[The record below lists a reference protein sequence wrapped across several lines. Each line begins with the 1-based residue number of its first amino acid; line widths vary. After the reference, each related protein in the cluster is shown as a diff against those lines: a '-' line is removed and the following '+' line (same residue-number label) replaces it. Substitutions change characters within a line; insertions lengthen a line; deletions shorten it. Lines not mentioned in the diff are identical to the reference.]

1 MKIPTRDKNPRWVIS
16 RQTALGQN
24 SILSALVQKRTNGAR
39 SDCPLSA
46 GRGRNERRRQA
57 RWPRPARYRYFPGS
71 GGPEPPAGAGGRLSG
86 APLPVPL
93 PPFAFLTLP
102 LEVLAGASAGPG
114 CVGPCATLM
123 FEFGAICGAFCACA
137 TVASAKRLTH
147 ITDPRIRNDIVGP
160 SWNCRS
166 TTALNPRG
174 AVFSSVIF
182 VPIADSYGAAVGIA
196 IHSSLS
202 ERKQRQQHSNARM
215 TAARASNCKA
225 SVQKSV
231 STPVP
236 KLLYFAGCI

>member
-1 MKIPTRDKNPRWVIS
+1 MKIPTRDKNPRWVIDAQPPWAKTQLCPLWS
-16 RQTALGQN
+16 KSGQP
-24 SILSALVQKRTNGAR
+24 RAR

-46 GRGRNERRRQA
+46 GSGRNERGRQVRR
-57 RWPRPARYRYFPGS
+57 PRPARYRYFPGS

-86 APLPVPL
+86 PPLPVPL

-236 KLLYFAGCI
+236 QLLYFAGCI